1 MRNHSGCDQVGMSFQ
16 RLLGL
21 LVMALG
27 LWACTPTEVAKVE
40 PSCSEPPCLQLRLR
54 LAEPDQAWVADEVE
68 LQLQLG
74 QQSRRQRLR
83 GDGLAVPGLLTVSAP
98 ELAYR

>member
-1 MRNHSGCDQVGMSFQ
+1 MKFKSRQLIITDRLTMRNHSGCDQVGMSFQ

-40 PSCSEPPCLQLRLR
+40 PELMSCRAMLFPS
-54 LAEPDQAWVADEVE
+54 
-68 LQLQLG
+68 LG
-74 QQSRRQRLR
+74 R
-83 GDGLAVPGLLTVSAP
+83 
-98 ELAYR
+98 